1 MAPITKIATHEV
13 QFANA
18 YYIKLGT
25 GGKWEKDSFSRGL
38 LRFGWKHQSVA
49 DINAG
54 QWDTIA
60 AQLQSNQKPGVATT
74 DLNRLRDIAQST
86 SDDVW
91 IAFSAAKL
99 WWARLKGPVREDSIS
114 KYRETVDG
122 WHDKSVSGELLVL
135 NELPGKLAMLQGFRG
150 TACRV
155 LERELLQ
162 RVLAGTRSAL
172 AESISARRQ
181 ALAADLEKAIREL
194 HWKDFETLVDLVFR
208 HTGWER
214 VSVLGQQA
222 KGYDLEL
229 REPIT
234 DERYVVQI
242 KSKANRAELDDTVS
256 QFSPEDYRRVFFVV
270 HTPSRDLEVSMDLPE
285 HVQIVSPAQLA
296 ELALAAGLVQWLES
310 KAA

>member
-1 MAPITKIATHEV
+1 MGAMTNTARQGSK
-13 QFANA
+13 FASA

-25 GGKWEKDSFSRGL
+25 GGKWEKDSFSKGF
-38 LRFGWKHQSVA
+38 LRFGWKHQSLA

-60 AQLQSNQKPGVATT
+60 AQLRSNQKPGVAST

-86 SDDVW
+86 PDDVW

-114 KYRETVDG
+114 KYRQTVDG
-122 WHDKSVSGELLVL
+122 WYDKSVTGDLLVL

-155 LERELLQ
+155 LERELLH
-162 RVLAGTRSAL
+162 RVLAGARSAL

-229 REPIT
+229 REAIT

-242 KSKANRAELDDTVS
+242 KSNANRADLDNTVA
-256 QFSPEDYRRVFFVV
+256 QFSPEDYRRVLLVV
-270 HTPSRDLEVSMDLPE
+270 HTPSRDLEASMDLRN
-285 HVQIVSPAQLA
+285 VSRSSVPLSLPNWHWPRAWCN
-296 ELALAAGLVQWLES
+296 G
-310 KAA
+310 